1 MCVQVYKHIKYKSQ
15 NTVQYLMS
23 CTQPCKA
30 TYYSVND
37 TKIVDDNNKIKITG
51 TVYTVLLSIHKQA
64 ITFSTHSQ
72 FNLLKLHILSIVP
85 TLQMRMLS
93 RGNIHFTFLLTFI

>member
-1 MCVQVYKHIKYKSQ
+1 
-15 NTVQYLMS
+15 MS

-37 TKIVDDNNKIKITG
+37 TKIVDDNKIKITG
-51 TVYTVLLSIHKQA
+51 TDYTMLLSIHKQA
-64 ITFSTHSQ
+64 ITFSTQSQ
-72 FNLLKLHILSIVP
+72 FNLPKLHILSIVP

-93 RGNIHFTFLLTFI
+93 RGNIHLTFLLTFI